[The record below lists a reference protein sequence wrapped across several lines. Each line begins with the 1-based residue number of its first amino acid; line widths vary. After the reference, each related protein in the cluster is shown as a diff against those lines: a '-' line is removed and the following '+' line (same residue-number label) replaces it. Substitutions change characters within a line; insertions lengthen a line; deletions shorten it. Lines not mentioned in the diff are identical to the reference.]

1 LDNKGKEYHPQLT
14 ARYLAR
20 RILGL
25 VDKDND
31 VSVSYLQQSI
41 YELVKYHVKYD
52 KAWRAKQIALAIRW
66 GSWEEAYNRV
76 FRILSAMNYYNHGM
90 KWFVDTSGMSLQNLV
105 RHVLHRVF
113 WSFAQTE
120 HAFQFCRLV
129 VLVDG
134 TFLTEKYRGTLM
146 MAATVDPEDQIVPM
160 VFALIERENNS
171 LWSWFMRLLHTQ
183 VLGASRTICLI
194 SDRHVGILY
203 AADEDIEGF
212 SPLVHRWCMRH
223 FTTNF

>member
-14 ARYLAR
+14 ARYHAH

-41 YELVKYHVKYD
+41 YELVKYHVKYG

-76 FRILSAMNYYNHGM
+76 PRILSAMNYYNHGM
-90 KWFVDTSGMSLQNLV
+90 KWFVDTGGMFLQNSV
-105 RHVLHRVF
+105 RHVLHHVF

-120 HAFQFCRLV
+120 HAFQFCRPV

-134 TFLTEKYRGTLM
+134 TFLTGKYRDTLM
-146 MAATVDPEDQIVPM
+146 MAAAVDPEDQIVPM
-160 VFALIERENNS
+160 AFALAKGENNS
-171 LWSWFMRLLHTQ
+171 SWSWFMRLLRTQ

-194 SDRHVGILY
+194 SDRHAGILH
-203 AADEDIEGF
+203 AASEDIEGF
-212 SPLVHRWCMRH
+212 PSLVHRWCMRH
-223 FTTNF
+223 FAANF